1 VNISNRACSH
11 YTITISYQDFDYH
24 LEQRSMET
32 LMPVILSIVGLIL
45 GAGAG
50 YFLMNKMSART
61 VNEVRTRA
69 KNIIE
74 DAEKESETIKKE
86 RLLEV
91 KDEWFNKKQEYD
103 NHVQTKKNKMQQY
116 EKQVKTREENIE
128 KKVESLNRKERQLQQ
143 LEKDIEKKRISAD
156 EVYGKAEDTLKE
168 QTNRLE
174 RITGMSKDDAKKYLM
189 ENMMNDARTSAAQ
202 MMKDIRDDAKENA
215 KREAQKIIVQ
225 AIQRTA
231 SDHSVETTVSVV
243 NLSSE
248 DMKGRIIGREG
259 RNIRAFEAAT
269 GIDLIIDDTPEAVL
283 ISGFDPFRR
292 EVAKIS
298 LERLMADGRIHP
310 TRIEEIVEK
319 TTKELEDE
327 IRSIGENSILELG
340 LHGMHNELVRL
351 IGRMKYRSSYGQN
364 LLNHSMEVAYL
375 TGVMA
380 TELGLD
386 PLPARRAGLLHDI
399 GKCADKSVEGPHA
412 LIGMD
417 LTRKYNEHPIIVNA
431 VGAHHD
437 DIPMESVFAP
447 LVQSADSISGAR
459 PGARRESM
467 ESYIKRLEQLE
478 GIATSFDG
486 VIKTFAIQAGREIR
500 VIVEPERIDD
510 LLADTL
516 ANGIASRIE
525 NELEYP
531 GQIRV
536 TVVRE
541 RRSTAYAR

>member
-1 VNISNRACSH
+1 
-11 YTITISYQDFDYH
+11 
-24 LEQRSMET
+24 MET
-32 LMPVILSIVGLIL
+32 LLPIILSILGLVL

-50 YFLMNKMSART
+50 YFLMNKSTART
-61 VNEVRTRA
+61 VNEARA
-69 KNIIE
+69 RAQNILE
-74 DAEKESETIKKE
+74 DAEKEAETIKKE

-128 KKVESLNRKERQLQQ
+128 KKVELINRKEKQLQQ
-143 LEKDIEKKRISAD
+143 LEKDLDKKRQSVDGEYA
-156 EVYGKAEDTLKE
+156 KAEDLVKE
-168 QTNRLE
+168 QTLRLE
-174 RITGMSKDDAKKYLM
+174 RITGMSKDDARKFLM
-189 ENMMNDARTSAAQ
+189 ENMVNDARAAAAQ
-202 MMKDIRDDAKENA
+202 KIKDVRDEAKEHA

-231 SDHSVETTVSVV
+231 SDHSIETTVSVV
-243 NLSSE
+243 NLASE

-259 RNIRAFEAAT
+259 RNIRAFESAT

-298 LERLMADGRIHP
+298 LERLMTDGRIHP
-310 TRIEEIVEK
+310 ARIEEIVEK

-364 LLNHSMEVAYL
+364 LLHHSMEVAYL

-380 TELGLD
+380 TELGMD
-386 PLPARRAGLLHDI
+386 PLPAKRAGLLHDI
-399 GKCADKSVEGPHA
+399 GKCVDKSVEGPHA

-417 LTRKYNEHPIIVNA
+417 LTRKYNEHPLICNA

-437 DIPMESVFAP
+437 DIPMESAVAA

-459 PGARRESM
+459 PGARRESL

-478 GIATSFDG
+478 GIATSFEG
-486 VIKTFAIQAGREIR
+486 VTKTFAIQAGREVR
-500 VIVEPERIDD
+500 VIVEPERVDD
-510 LLADTL
+510 LLADSL
-516 ANGIASRIE
+516 ANNIASRIE

-541 RRSTAYAR
+541 RRSMAYAR

>member
-1 VNISNRACSH
+1 MDI
-11 YTITISYQDFDYH
+11 
-24 LEQRSMET
+24 
-32 LMPVILSIVGLIL
+32 LMPIILSVLGLIL

-50 YFLMNKMSART
+50 YFLLNKASART
-61 VNEVRTRA
+61 ITEARTRA
-69 KNIIE
+69 KNILD
-74 DAEKESETIKKE
+74 DAEKEAETVKKE

-91 KDEWFNKKQEYD
+91 KDEWFQKKQEYD

-128 KKVESLNRKERQLQQ
+128 KKVELINRKEKQLQQ
-143 LEKDIEKKRISAD
+143 LEKDIEKKRHSAD
-156 EVYGKAEDTLKE
+156 EIYGKAEEALKE
-168 QTNRLE
+168 QTLRLE

-189 ENMMNDARTSAAQ
+189 ENMMNDARAAAAQ
-202 MMKDIRDDAKENA
+202 KIKDIRDDAKENA

-231 SDHSVETTVSVV
+231 SDHSIETTVSVV
-243 NLSSE
+243 NLASE

-298 LERLMADGRIHP
+298 LERLMGDGRIHP

-327 IRSIGENSILELG
+327 IRSIGENSLLELG
-340 LHGMHNELVRL
+340 IHGVHNELVRL
-351 IGRMKYRSSYGQN
+351 VGRMKYRSSYGQN
-364 LLNHSMEVAYL
+364 LLHHSMEVAYL
-375 TGVMA
+375 SGVMA

-386 PLPARRAGLLHDI
+386 PIPAKRAGLLHDI
-399 GKCADKSVEGPHA
+399 GKCVDKSVEGPHA

-437 DIPMESVFAP
+437 DIPMESIFAP
-447 LVQSADSISGAR
+447 LIQSADSISGAR
-459 PGARRESM
+459 PGARRESL

-486 VIKTFAIQAGREIR
+486 VTKTFAIQAGREIR
-500 VIVEPERIDD
+500 VIVEPERVDD
-510 LLADTL
+510 LLADSL
-516 ANGIASRIE
+516 ANNIATRIE

-541 RRSTAYAR
+541 RRSMAYAR

>member
-1 VNISNRACSH
+1 
-11 YTITISYQDFDYH
+11 
-24 LEQRSMET
+24 MET
-32 LMPVILSIVGLIL
+32 LMPVVFSIIGLIL
-45 GAGAG
+45 GASAA
-50 YFLMNKMSART
+50 YFLTNKTLART
-61 VNEVRTRA
+61 VAETISGAEARA
-69 KNIIE
+69 KTLVE
-74 DAEKESETIKKE
+74 DAEKEADNTKKE

-91 KDEWFNKKQEYD
+91 KDEWFQKKQEYD
-103 NHVQTKKNKMQQY
+103 SHVQTQKNKMQQY
-116 EKQVKTREENIE
+116 EKQVKNREENIE
-128 KKVESLNRKERQLQQ
+128 KKVETINRKEKQLQQ
-143 LEKDIEKKRISAD
+143 LEKDLERKRSSID
-156 EVYGKAEDTLKE
+156 EEFAKTETLVKE
-168 QTNRLE
+168 QVLRLE
-174 RITGMSKDDAKKYLM
+174 RITGMTKDDAKKYLM
-189 ENMMNDARTSAAQ
+189 ENMMNDARGAAAQ
-202 MMKDIRDDAKENA
+202 HIKDVRDEAKEHA

-231 SDHSVETTVSVV
+231 SDHSIETTVSVV
-243 NLSSE
+243 NLASE

-292 EVAKIS
+292 EVAKIA
-298 LERLMADGRIHP
+298 LERLMGDGRIHP
-310 TRIEEIVEK
+310 ARIEEIVEK
-319 TTKELEDE
+319 TTKELEE
-327 IRSIGENSILELG
+327 EMRSIGENSILELG
-340 LHGMHNELVRL
+340 LHGMHNELVKL

-364 LLNHSMEVAYL
+364 LLHHSVEVAYL

-386 PLPARRAGLLHDI
+386 PISAKRAGLLHDI
-399 GKCADKSVEGPHA
+399 GKCVDRTIEGPHA

-417 LTRKYNEHPIIVNA
+417 LTKKYNEHQLIVNA

-437 DIPMESVFAP
+437 DIPMESAIAA

-459 PGARRESM
+459 PGARRESL

-478 GIATSFDG
+478 TIATSFEG
-486 VIKTFAIQAGREIR
+486 VTKTFAIQAGREVR
-500 VIVEPERIDD
+500 VIVEPERVDD

-516 ANGIASRIE
+516 ANGIANRIE

-541 RRSTAYAR
+541 RRFTAYAR